1 MSPRHGHLSSH
12 RVCIWFVSTEP
23 LLGGL
28 EKLLLMGFP
37 IHVLNVT
44 CVSDT
49 VNLACLTFYPVWSKL
64 FQTAF
69 VQHIFFSPQSGSLIA
84 WWQRHAY
91 PASRSS
97 LGMRVEGRK
106 TVEGRHECWIMLNP
120 RMTIFWMWLGELET
134 HEPCGQRTGSKRT
147 CSQWTGSKRTC
158 SQWTGSKRTCSQWT
172 GSKRTCSQWT
182 GSKRTCSQWT
192 GSKFLCCKQTGT
204 DASFFNFWPQSMD
217 IQKVATLR
225 PNKKSEVEAWGPCRD
240 QSLLAAGCEPRSGL
254 VTPSSA
260 MASRNPRASVRVSLA
275 LSLSALSDSKASLSR
290 CSARAAFSK
299 PLRSNGISSKNL
311 ATFCVSTKLSRAA
324 PTRCT
329 TSDSTCISSKLSRR
343 SLGGSSSSLRWSS
356 TSMAQSNHQIRCHG
370 DLLTYVASL
379 SMMTYWLTLH
389 RFSRCLQKISAA
401 NSCCFHAFSCA
412 RKWSLNSQ
420 LL

>member
-69 VQHIFFSPQSGSLIA
+69 VQHIFSPPNQVL
-84 WWQRHAY
+84 
-91 PASRSS
+91 SS
-97 LGMRVEGRK
+97 LGGNAMHIRPVAAALACVLKAGKQLKAGMNVES
-106 TVEGRHECWIMLNP
+106 CWIQEWQFSGCGLVNWRHMNLAAS
-120 RMTIFWMWLGELET
+120 ELVARE
-134 HEPCGQRTGSKRT
+134 
-147 CSQWTGSKRTC
+147 
-158 SQWTGSKRTCSQWT
+158 
-172 GSKRTCSQWT
+172 
-182 GSKRTCSQWT
+182 
-192 GSKFLCCKQTGT
+192 LA
-204 DASFFNFWPQSMD
+204 ASELVARELAASELVARELAASELVARELAASELVASSFAANKLAQMHLFFNFWPQSTD

-379 SMMTYWLTLH
+379 SMVTYWLTLH